1 MISTP
6 QRETEM
12 NEAASAHNVAY
23 NRTKIVATLGP
34 ASAPIEVMEDM
45 IRAGLDVF
53 RINFSHGDYAAV
65 EQLIRNVRELN
76 RRLGRH
82 IAMLADLQ
90 GPKLRIGEV
99 ENNSVELVPGKQL
112 VFTTEKMIGN
122 AERVYITYP
131 EFPKDVKP
139 GENILIDDGKLI
151 LRTLSTNG
159 KDEVIAVVE
168 HGGILSSK
176 KGVNLPNTK
185 VSLPCLTEKDKK
197 DLEFAVRHGIDWI
210 GLSFVRSGAD
220 IIELKHIIRELDPQS
235 TARVIAKIEKPEA
248 LNDIDNIIRETDGLM
263 VARGDLGVEVPM
275 QRVPVI
281 QKMLVKKCLAASKP
295 VIIATQMMES
305 MITNPS
311 PTRAEVNDVANSVM
325 DGADAVMLSGETS
338 VGKHPARVIEAMS
351 KIIAQV
357 EEAYDLYY
365 LTRPPAGSSPDR
377 YISDQVC
384 YAAGQIAKQTD
395 AAAIITMTHSGYTA
409 FRISSY
415 RPKAGVFV
423 FTGNYAILTQLNLV
437 WGVRGFYYDKNIS
450 TDHTIAD
457 IKFILKKGGY
467 VASNDFIINVASI
480 PLSEK
485 GKTNMIK
492 LTQVE

>member
-1 MISTP
+1 MEELQSN
-6 QRETEM
+6 RVL
-12 NEAASAHNVAY
+12 H

-34 ASAPIEVMEDM
+34 ASSSAAMLEEMAK
-45 IRAGLDVF
+45 AGTDVF

-65 EQLIRNVRELN
+65 EDQVKHIREIN
-76 RRLGRH
+76 RKLGIH
-82 IAMLADLQ
+82 TAILGDLQ

-99 ENNSVELVPGKQL
+99 ENNSVMLVEGAEL
-112 VFTTEKMIGN
+112 VFTSEKMIGN
-122 AERVYITYP
+122 AHKVFMTYQQ
-131 EFPKDVKP
+131 FPKDVKA
-139 GENILIDDGKLI
+139 GETVLIDDGKLV
-151 LRTLSTNG
+151 LEVVATNQ
-159 KDEVIAVVE
+159 KDEVKAVVR

-185 VSLPCLTEKDKK
+185 VSLPCLTEKDIK
-197 DLEFAVRHGIDWI
+197 DLEFALKMEFDWI

-220 IIELKHIIRELDPQS
+220 IIELKHLIQKIAPNS
-235 TARVIAKIEKPEA
+235 NAKVIAKIEKPEA
-248 LNDIDNIIRETDGLM
+248 INDIDNIIRETDGLM

-275 QRVPVI
+275 QRVPVL
-281 QKMLVKKCLAASKP
+281 QKMLVRKCLESNKP

-305 MITNPS
+305 MITNIS

-338 VGKHPARVIEAMS
+338 VGKHPAKVVEAMS
-351 KIIAQV
+351 KIIGNI
-357 EEAYDLYY
+357 EEEQHIYY
-365 LTRPPAGSSPDR
+365 SDRMPIIAAGER
-377 YISDQVC
+377 NISDNIC
-384 YAAGQIAKQTD
+384 YAATQLAKQVD
-395 AAAIITMTHSGYTA
+395 ASAIITMTHSGYTA
-409 FRISSY
+409 VRVSSY
-415 RPKAGVFV
+415 RPKANIFV
-423 FTGNYAILTQLNLV
+423 FTDNYSILSQLSLV

-467 VASNDFIINVASI
+467 VVPGDFIINIASI

-492 LTQVE
+492 LTAVE